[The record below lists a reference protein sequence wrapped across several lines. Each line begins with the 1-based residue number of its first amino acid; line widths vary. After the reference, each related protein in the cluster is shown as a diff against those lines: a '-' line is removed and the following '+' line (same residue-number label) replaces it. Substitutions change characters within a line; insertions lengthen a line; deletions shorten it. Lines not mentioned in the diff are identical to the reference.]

1 MPSERFEAI
10 FRRDLDR
17 LPGLAESELVPP
29 ARHRRLTINGVGA
42 LTAIAV
48 LALVVGLSLQAVRD
62 AQLAQ
67 SDGGAATASS
77 YFIAVEPGA
86 EAFASSTSLIAGD
99 ALTGSPSCPIGQLPW
114 IAVSHPPPPGNMP
127 GTGAVSVEAAFRRA
141 SPASTEFTMYPWG
154 GNEPMRGDDPRIGV
168 GPVWI
173 VSGGETFVAAAPG
186 YGRPGETNNWFAY
199 PAKFMGC
206 KTPSPANLRSTGGG

>member
-1 MPSERFEAI
+1 MRAERLDAI
-10 FRRDLDR
+10 FRRDLDQI
-17 LPGLAESELVPP
+17 PALAESELVPTT
-29 ARHRRLTINGVGA
+29 RRRRLAVSGVGA
-42 LTAIAV
+42 LAAIVVFAT
-48 LALVVGLSLQAVRD
+48 VVGLSVQAVRD

-67 SDGGAATASS
+67 RGGTDLASS
-77 YFIAVEPGA
+77 YFIAEEVGA
-86 EAFASSTSLIAGD
+86 GAF
-99 ALTGSPSCPIGQLPW
+99 SPSASVITDAALRGAPTCPAGQLPW
-114 IAVSHPPPPGNMP
+114 IAVSHPPPPGSVP

-154 GNEPMRGDDPRIGV
+154 VNEPVRGDDPRIGV

-186 YGRPGETNNWFAY
+186 YGRPGETNNWFAF

-206 KTPSPANLRSTGGG
+206 RTLTNLRSTGGG

>member
-1 MPSERFEAI
+1 MPSERFETI

-99 ALTGSPSCPIGQLPW
+99 ALTGSPSCPIGRGTVTLPGRF
-114 IAVSHPPPPGNMP
+114 PGGLKYDTTEPMLGKSFRFRWFR
-127 GTGAVSVEAAFRRA
+127 GTTSELLMRPVSV
-141 SPASTEFTMYPWG
+141 
-154 GNEPMRGDDPRIGV
+154 
-168 GPVWI
+168 
-173 VSGGETFVAAAPG
+173 
-186 YGRPGETNNWFAY
+186 
-199 PAKFMGC
+199 
-206 KTPSPANLRSTGGG
+206 